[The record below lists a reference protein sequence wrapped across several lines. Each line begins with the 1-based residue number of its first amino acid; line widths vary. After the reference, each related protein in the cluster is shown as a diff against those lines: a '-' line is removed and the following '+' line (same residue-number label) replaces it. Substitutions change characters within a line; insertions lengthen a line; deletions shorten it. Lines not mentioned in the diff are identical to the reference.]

1 MDEKEMQETLM
12 RLIGD
17 EALADYF
24 DGGDV
29 DVHSVESFLDAGV
42 QTNVTRRAGFVL
54 RLMDGS
60 EFQITIVRSK

>member
-1 MDEKEMQETLM
+1 MDEKEMQEALM

-29 DVHSVESFLDAGV
+29 DVRSIESFEAEGV
-42 QTNVTRRAGFVL
+42 LTNNAGFVL

-60 EFQITIVRSK
+60 EFQITVVRSR